1 MKDEQI
7 EHVGGVPAGKE
18 GAVGDVEPEVD
29 VLDVEASSRLERKPA
44 AKRYQVRID
53 RERYVVERPVV
64 TGGELL
70 GLAGKTPVERFM
82 IFQVFSGGRSEEIG
96 LGQPVD
102 LRAPGVEKFRTLSR
116 DQTEG

>member
-7 EHVGGVPAGKE
+7 EQAS
-18 GAVGDVEPEVD
+18 AVGAGHEDAANGVEPEVD
-29 VLDVEASSRLERKPA
+29 VLDVEASSRLERKPV
-44 AKRYQVRID
+44 AKRYQIRID
-53 RERYVVERPVV
+53 RERYVVESPVV
-64 TGGELL
+64 TGRELL

-82 IFQVFSGGRSEEIG
+82 IFQVFSGGRSEEVG

-102 LRAPGVEKFRTLSR
+102 LRVPGIEKFRTLSR